1 MIYELKDTSKVEKLF
16 AGMEDSMI
24 RSCLEKVMGKV
35 YVTDLENPKS
45 AMAFLAEFAFLAG
58 EPDAELAAF
67 KPEGEVNLISP
78 DGQWETLIYE
88 FWPGAD
94 RYTRYAIK
102 KDTNFDREKLKAIVA
117 SLPAGYEIKKIDGEL
132 YNMCLDDE
140 DLEENVVHFES
151 KEEFLRSGRGF
162 AILKDGKPV
171 SAASSYT
178 VYNEGIEVQI
188 HTKDEERHKGL
199 ASAACAALIL
209 SCLDDGLYPSWD
221 ATNLE
226 SVHLAEKLGYEFS
239 HEYNCYYLSEVFD
252 HVIKNP
258 DRSKWDSFC
267 GRYQRL
273 DDVSRIYEI
282 DRNGDELYYHFV
294 NPEEGMRFDLR
305 LYPIGEDT
313 FGLNEDD
320 FTLVFADGGMTIDGK
335 ACKKL

>member
-24 RSCLEKVMGKV
+24 RSCLEKVMGEV

-45 AMAFLAEFAFLAG
+45 AMAFLAGDAFLAG

-67 KPEGEVNLISP
+67 KPEGEVNLSSP
-78 DGQWETLIYE
+78 DGKWEALIQE
-88 FWPGAD
+88 LWPGAYQ
-94 RYTRYAIK
+94 YTRYAIR
-102 KDTNFDREKLKAIVA
+102 KDTKFDRKKLNALLA
-117 SLPAGYEIKKIDGEL
+117 ALPAGYEIKKIDAEC
-132 YNMCLDDE
+132 YDMCLNSGQFE
-140 DLEENVVHFES
+140 DAVMHFAS
-151 KEEFLRSGRGF
+151 KADYLARGRGF
-162 AILKDGKPV
+162 AVMKNGKLA

-178 VYNEGIEVQI
+178 VYNEGIEI
-188 HTKDEERHKGL
+188 EIDTAEEERRKGL
-199 ASAACAALIL
+199 ASAVAAKLIL

-221 ATNLE
+221 AANLE
-226 SVHLAEKLGYEFS
+226 SVHLAEKLGYGFS

-282 DRNGDELYYHFV
+282 DRNGDDLYYHFV